1 MFYIYVL
8 LRFESYWLHG
18 FLSLVLSYVFHCTIC
33 YMYFSGSGFANLR
46 RKGAC
51 THKKEFQV
59 KGHEHKDE
67 EGNPKTIPLH
77 L

>member
-1 MFYIYVL
+1 MVSFPLFYHMFFIAQSV
-8 LRFESYWLHG
+8 
-18 FLSLVLSYVFHCTIC
+18 IC
-33 YMYFSGSGFANLR
+33 FANLR
-46 RKGAC
+46 REGAC

>member
-1 MFYIYVL
+1 MVSFPLFYHMFFIAQSVICISPVAVL
-8 LRFESYWLHG
+8 RIREEKARAH
-18 FLSLVLSYVFHCTIC
+18 T
-33 YMYFSGSGFANLR
+33 
-46 RKGAC
+46 
-51 THKKEFQV
+51 KKEFQV